1 MTIQVEQK
9 EENGIFTVLIK
20 AHLPELSGLRL
31 GDKGELK
38 TNQENKIPYTQ
49 VEKDNLLSK
58 TIERFYKR
66 IFFENN
72 YKIKKPE

>member
-49 VEKDNLLSK
+49 VEKDILLSK